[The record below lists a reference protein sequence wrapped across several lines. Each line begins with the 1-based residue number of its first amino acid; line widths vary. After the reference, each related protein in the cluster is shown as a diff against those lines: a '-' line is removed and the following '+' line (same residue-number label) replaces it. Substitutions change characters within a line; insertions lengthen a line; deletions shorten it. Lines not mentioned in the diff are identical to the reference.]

1 MPIQNGKTEVV
12 EYILSNPKVQ
22 SMVVGGSGLIAVDSS
37 IMKILPEYITVIGG
51 TLGIVLSALM
61 ITHKVIQIRNDL
73 KA

>member
-1 MPIQNGKTEVV
+1 MPIQSGKTEVV
-12 EYILSNPKVQ
+12 EYILNNPKVQ